1 MQINSQAKG
10 PYPDELWKDKNTDEA
25 TSKEGNLSGKKTEM
39 HSFLC
44 VFFCWQRKGTDMELK
59 TPLYETHLKVKGKMV
74 PFAGYL
80 MPVQYEHGI
89 LAEHKAVRE
98 CCGLFDVSHMGEI
111 LCKGKDALKSINHLL
126 TNDYTDMESGTCR
139 YSPMCNE
146 QGGVVDDLIVYK
158 LDDETYYIV
167 VNASNKDKDF
177 AWMKAHLMGD
187 TEFTDLSDGIAQ
199 LALQGPKAADI
210 LSRLCL
216 SLPEK
221 YYTFIKETEIDGIK
235 ALVSRTGYTGED
247 GFEIY
252 LANDDVISLWEKLL
266 DAGKDDGLIP
276 CGLGARDTL
285 RLEAA
290 MPLYGH
296 EMNDEITPLET
307 NLKFA
312 VKLNK
317 DDFIGKEAL
326 MAQDVKRTRIGL
338 KVTGRGIVR
347 EHMPVY
353 VNGLQIG
360 ITTSGTQSPTLNIPI
375 AMALI
380 DKEYKEIGT
389 KLEVEVRGRRIEAEI
404 VRLPFYKKQQ

>member
-1 MQINSQAKG
+1 
-10 PYPDELWKDKNTDEA
+10 
-25 TSKEGNLSGKKTEM
+25 
-39 HSFLC
+39 
-44 VFFCWQRKGTDMELK
+44 MELK
-59 TPLYETHLKVKGKMV
+59 TPLYETHLKYKGKMV

-98 CCGLFDVSHMGEI
+98 TCGLFDVSHMGEI
-111 LCKGKDALKSINHLL
+111 LCKGKDALKNINHLL
-126 TNDYTDMESGTCR
+126 TNDYTEMEAGTCR

-177 AWMKAHLMGD
+177 AWMQAHQLGD
-187 TEFTDLSDGIAQ
+187 TVFTDLSADIAQ
-199 LALQGPKAADI
+199 LAIQGPKAAEI
-210 LSRLCL
+210 LNRLCL
-216 SLPEK
+216 DLPEK

-252 LANDDVISLWEKLL
+252 LANEDAVSLWEKLL
-266 DAGKDDGLIP
+266 DVGKADGLIP

-317 DDFIGKEAL
+317 EEFIGKEAL
-326 MAQDVKRTRIGL
+326 MALDVKRTRIGL

-353 VNGLQIG
+353 TDGVQIG
-360 ITTSGTQSPTLNIPI
+360 ITTSGTQSPTLNMPI